1 MMKRFLCL
9 VTALLMLLLI
19 SGCSKETQPL
29 ADITDYNSETVFPVG
44 DNNQSMENSGK
55 SENMTNN
62 SGFVVRDRKYT
73 YEGYDVVI
81 LNVENQT
88 EQNYSI
94 TINGAYLDEN
104 GAVLQEE
111 TQTFEGFEAGWKN
124 YFLFQPDLTF
134 DRFTY
139 TLDVQE
145 FSGECVASKMEIS
158 WNPGEV
164 TRIITG
170 IANITGDFDDRLV
183 LDTHLYFNDT
193 GTVAMDIYFHVVILN
208 SEGEIFRINEPRLYG
223 SFRDPY
229 GATYPPQEKHDKPLY
244 LTYGLPDE
252 DVSLP
257 EELQDGFT
265 LLIAVTGAEWDP
277 TWINQTA

>member
-19 SGCSKETQPL
+19 SGCSKETQSLPEL
-29 ADITDYNSETVFPVG
+29 SDYNSEAFFPVG
-44 DNNQSMENSGK
+44 DNSQATVSGGT
-55 SENMTNN
+55 SENTTNS
-62 SGFVVRDRKYT
+62 SGFVVRDKKYT
-73 YEGYDVVI
+73 YEGYDLVI

-104 GAVLQEE
+104 GDVLQEE

-134 DRFTY
+134 DSFTY
-139 TLDVQE
+139 TLEVQE
-145 FSGECVASKMEIS
+145 FSDECVASKMEIE
-158 WNPGEV
+158 WIPGEV
-164 TRIITG
+164 TRIITDN
-170 IANITGDFDDRLV
+170 AAITGDSDDRLW
-183 LDTHLYFNDT
+183 LETHLYFTNE
-193 GTVAMDIYFHVVILN
+193 GTIAMEIYFHVVILN
-208 SEGEIFRINEPRLYG
+208 SENEIFRINQQRLYYEG
-223 SFRDPY
+223 TFRNPY

-265 LLIAVTGAEWDP
+265 LLIAVTGAKWDP
-277 TWINQTA
+277 AWTNN